1 MGQELD
7 DKLLELLRNNS
18 RESIANLARQLGV
31 SRATIKEHMATL
43 ERRKVIE
50 GYTVRIHPQNQHP
63 AVSAYLMI
71 DINPKRTGLIVRQ
84 IEKLLSVQSLYSIS
98 GSYDL
103 LAQVSCDTTA
113 QLDQVIDEISTLDGV
128 EKTLTSV
135 VLGAK
140 FRR

>member
-7 DKLLELLRNNS
+7 DRLLELLCNNG
-18 RESIANLARQLGV
+18 RETIASLARLLGV
-31 SRATIKEHMATL
+31 SRATVKEHMATL

-50 GYTVRIHPQNQHP
+50 GYTIRIHPQHQQP
-63 AVSAYLMI
+63 EVRAYLMI
-71 DINPKRTGLIVRQ
+71 DINPKKTGAIVRQ
-84 IEKLLSVQSLYSIS
+84 IEKLTAVQALYSIS

-103 LAQVSCDTTA
+103 MAQVSCDTTA

-140 FRR
+140 FQR